1 MLLKLLDVGKVA
13 TIGRENGPPG
23 MYHTGQQRVDGVFF
37 AREEAAKLCFGQ
49 PRVHGNIAQQF
60 AGFPAVQIGAQF
72 HRNHLL

>member
-1 MLLKLLDVGKVA
+1 MMFKLLDAGKVA
-13 TIGRENGPPG
+13 TLGREKDPPG
-23 MYHTGQQRVDGVFF
+23 MYHADQQRVDGVFF